1 MRKKGLSQEALKGIA
16 CFTMLLDHI
25 GATMVQGYA
34 LRIIGRIAFPIF
46 CFLMA
51 EGTFYTKNPRKYGL
65 RLMIGALLSEIP
77 FDLAFRGRLTWEYQ
91 NVMLTL
97 FLGFLTVEIIQRTEF
112 DIVKL
117 LAVSGG
123 FALAEWANTDYGGF
137 GVLLVVL
144 FSQTR
149 GKLWFQTIMVA
160 MFSWMINSLKIPVL
174 GILVPIEMFAIFAMI
189 PIALYSGRKVTSNRA
204 VQWGF
209 YLFYPVHLIIL
220 VLVRILLWNQPVLE
234 TLTRML
240 RLH

>member
-1 MRKKGLSQEALKGIA
+1 MRKRGLSQEALKGIA
-16 CFTMLLDHI
+16 CVTMLLDHI
-25 GATMVQGYA
+25 GATMVQGYT

-65 RLMIGALLSEIP
+65 RLMVGALLSEIP
-77 FDLAFRGRLTWEYQ
+77 FDLAFRGKLTWEYQ

-97 FLGFLTVEIIQRTEF
+97 FLGFLTVEIIQKTKF

-123 FALAEWANTDYGGF
+123 FVLAEWANTDYGGF

-149 GKLWFQTIMVA
+149 GKLWFQTVLVM
-160 MFSWMINSLKIPVL
+160 MFSWMMNSLKIPVL
-174 GILVPIEMFAIFAMI
+174 GMMVPIEMFAVFAMI
-189 PIALYSGRKVTSNRA
+189 PIALYSGRKATSSRA
-204 VQWGF
+204 VQWGY
-209 YLFYPVHLIIL
+209 YLFYPVHLMIL
-220 VLVRILLWNQPVLE
+220 VIVRILLRNQTLIE

-240 RLH
+240 H

>member
-112 DIVKL
+112 DIVKV

-189 PIALYSGRKVTSNRA
+189 PIALYSGGKVTSNRA